1 MFFILLHLPNMNHI
15 IHHDISLFL
24 YSISIQYKID
34 LDLLRKRYLP
44 TINIEKKFKIK
55 RNSPKKPRKPHT
67 LFPSHHR
74 CLARTWA
81 NGSVSF
87 NSNTHSWIYG
97 AQCSHLKHG
106 SSNYCRIHL
115 ATIKRHSSLPHGDF
129 DKPPPHTHYDK
140 YKKKIMEQ

>member
-1 MFFILLHLPNMNHI
+1 MNNI
-15 IHHDISLFL
+15 IHHDISLFIH
-24 YSISIQYKID
+24 SISIQYKID

-55 RNSPKKPRKPHT
+55 RKYSKKPRKSHT
-67 LFPSHHR
+67 LFPPKHR

-87 NSNTHSWIYG
+87 DSTTNSWIYG

-115 ATIKRHSSLPHGDF
+115 ATIERHSSLPHGEF
-129 DKPPPHTHYDK
+129 DKPPPHPHYDK
-140 YKKKIMEQ
+140 YKKKDDE